1 MRINKTFKVINDSS
15 IIKIVCDTLAVDFNT
30 LIERNATRPFPD
42 YRTILTYCLKEYGP
56 PFGASV
62 RIGRILKRD
71 HASILYLFKKS
82 TNLIETDPEFRTKL
96 NECIFKLE
104 KLKTDKMQKTTI
116 ELLNEMQKAQVI
128 TEAFKLTILRAIELE
143 KNEAIQAILKQNNLN
158 QPK

>member
-1 MRINKTFKVINDSS
+1 M
-15 IIKIVCDTLAVDFNT
+15 
-30 LIERNATRPFPD
+30 
-42 YRTILTYCLKEYGP
+42 
-56 PFGASV
+56 
-62 RIGRILKRD
+62 
-71 HASILYLFKKS
+71 FKKS
-82 TNLIETDPEFRTKL
+82 SNLIETDVEFRAKL

-143 KNEAIQAILKQNNLN
+143 KNEAIQAILEQNNLN